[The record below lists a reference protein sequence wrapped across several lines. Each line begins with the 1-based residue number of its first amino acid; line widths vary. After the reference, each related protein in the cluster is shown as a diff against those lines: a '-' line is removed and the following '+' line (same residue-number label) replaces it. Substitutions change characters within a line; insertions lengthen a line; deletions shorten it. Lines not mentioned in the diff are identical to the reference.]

1 MNVIE
6 ANKLVSI
13 LKEENKTNTPEER
26 EFNLNWIR
34 LIYKAFENALSK
46 RDKKTV

>member
-1 MNVIE
+1 MTIIE
-6 ANKLVSI
+6 ANQLVSI

-26 EFNLNWIR
+26 EFNNNWIR

-46 RDKKTV
+46 RDIKP